1 MFAREAKKLR
11 FSPLSPSC
19 CIFDSDENQGR
30 KVCAIDLAG
39 TAEPGFDEPIATS
52 RLPLNCQGFSIP
64 GLVRRE
70 KASPSRITEKQVASR
85 TARPIA
91 NANRIGFISPNTR
104 SRRRNRFL
112 GVARGWL
119 LKRPSSELFLPVM
132 ELFLRVIMLPR
143 LELSPCDRAR
153 NGRPGYGGAGQAR
166 HPPPAGESE
175 DEDDRN
181 NQGLAHD
188 QGSRSAVQWSGLFMC
203 ARPRTALIHV
213 NGRTPLR

>member
-153 NGRPGYGGAGQAR
+153 NGRPGNGGAVKRATHHEPAR
-166 HPPPAGESE
+166 PKTIATIRVLRMTKAP
-175 DEDDRN
+175 DRPCN
-181 NQGLAHD
+181 GLT
-188 QGSRSAVQWSGLFMC
+188 LFIS

-213 NGRTPLR
+213 NGRTPLQ